1 MLNPS
6 VTALPRP
13 SFFGRSPWLLKGAVV
28 FLFILGAGLRLINLT
43 NPPLDFNPL
52 RQYYSAIIA
61 RGMYYEMSP
70 NTDPTVRQK
79 AIQLWKNEDVYE
91 PSIIEGIVAITYRV
105 AGGEY
110 LWIPRLYSI
119 LYWLIGGLGLFDLA
133 RRLIS
138 PDGAVVSLGI
148 YLVLPFGVTASR
160 SFQPDVFM
168 VMWIILSILFLVRWE
183 ETRAWKWAIL
193 AAIAGGMAA
202 LLKPW
207 AGLFPAFTAVLLV
220 LTGWGL
226 KPALKDIK
234 IWVTAGVMILIPGI
248 YYFVIIAGRS
258 SGYFAF
264 WTIGFSFL
272 LRQPSFYVK
281 WINHLRTLM
290 DFSFLVAGL
299 AGSLLLP
306 RKGRAVCLGLWAAY
320 VVFGL
325 LMPFQIHTHDY
336 YSLPLVPV
344 VALTIGPVGD
354 LVLSRLAQQ
363 NRAVHWLGIGVIIFA
378 LVYPAWI
385 DRSGLLGVN
394 YRGEPGGWRKVGE
407 ALPANKNVIALTRAD
422 GMLVK
427 YYGWHTVGVWPS
439 TVDFN
444 LTQLRGGNI
453 DPDFERYFKSLTAGK
468 DLFLV
473 TEFADLDAQPNLKA
487 YLTSHYPVTAKG
499 DGYIVFDLRA
509 RKD

>member
-1 MLNPS
+1 MTVATVENPKF
-6 VTALPRP
+6 
-13 SFFGRSPWLLKGAVV
+13 SFFGRSRWLLAGTVI
-28 FLFILGAGLRLINLT
+28 FLILLGAGLRLVNLT

-61 RGMYYEMSP
+61 RGMYYEMAP
-70 NTDPTVRQK
+70 NTDPLLRQK
-79 AIQLWKNEDVYE
+79 AINLWKAEDIYE
-91 PSIIEGIVAITYRV
+91 PSIIERIVAV
-105 AGGEY
+105 AYWLVGGEY
-110 LWIPRLYSI
+110 LWIARLFSI
-119 LYWLIGGLGLFDLA
+119 FYWLIGGLALFDLA

-138 PDGAVVSLGI
+138 PDGGVVSLGI

-183 ETRAWKWAIL
+183 ESRAWKWAIL
-193 AAIAGGMAA
+193 AGIAGGMAA

-207 AGLFPAFTAVLLV
+207 AGLFPAFTAILLV
-220 LTGWGL
+220 LTGWGW
-226 KPALKDIK
+226 KAALKNLQV
-234 IWVTAGVMILIPGI
+234 WAAAGVMILIPGL
-248 YYFVIIAGRS
+248 YYFVIIGGRS

-272 LRQPSFYVK
+272 LRQPSFYVY

-299 AGSLLLP
+299 AGTVLLP
-306 RKGRAVCLGLWAAY
+306 RKGRAVCLSLWAAY
-320 VVFGL
+320 FVFGL

-344 VALTIGPVGD
+344 VALGIGPVGD
-354 LVLSRLAQQ
+354 LVLSHLARQT
-363 NRAVHWLGIGVIIFA
+363 RMAHWMGIAVMIFA
-378 LVYPAWI
+378 LAYPAWI
-385 DRSGLLGVN
+385 ARSGLLGVN

-407 ALPANKNVIALTRAD
+407 ALPADKTVIALTRAD

-427 YYGWHTVGVWPS
+427 YYGWHSVGIWPS
-439 TVDFN
+439 TTDFN
-444 LTQLRGGNI
+444 LTQLRGGNT
-453 DPDFERYFKSLTAGK
+453 DPNFERFFNAQIAGK

-487 YLTSHYPVTAKG
+487 YLTAHYPITGKG
-499 DGYIVFDLRA
+499 DGYVIYDLHA
-509 RKD
+509 RKN